1 MRSGSPLRWSCLTQ
15 LGRGRRHHG
24 ALYAVLAPL
33 LLAGTVWVLFFS
45 SVLGARSVS
54 VTGTVALT
62 ADEVRAAAAI
72 PLGRPLLLLDTGAV
86 ESRVRALSRV
96 ARVEVSR
103 SVTATVHVR
112 VTERV
117 AVLAAPTPDGV
128 HLVDATAT
136 DFATVPEAPPGVP
149 ELRVPRVTGT
159 AASAA
164 VQVVT
169 GLPARLRGQIAA
181 VRAESA
187 ADVRLRLVDGREV
200 HWGAADQGERKA
212 AVLELLLSQ
221 PGDVYDVTTPDLPT
235 IS

>member
-1 MRSGSPLRWSCLTQ
+1 MLT
-15 LGRGRRHHG
+15 L
-24 ALYAVLAPL
+24 L
-33 LLAGTVWVLFFS
+33 LLAGAAWVLFVS
-45 SVLGARSVS
+45 PVLGTRSVS
-54 VTGTVALT
+54 VTGAVALT

-72 PLGRPLLLLDTGAV
+72 PLGRPLLWLDTGAV
-86 ESRVRALSRV
+86 ESRVQELPRV
-96 ARVEVSR
+96 AWVEVAW
-103 SVTATVHVR
+103 SVTGTVHVR

-117 AVLAAPTPDGV
+117 AVLAAPAPDGI

-136 DFATVPEAPPGVP
+136 DFATVLQAPPGVP
-149 ELRVPRVTGT
+149 ELRVPRVTGPAT
-159 AASAA
+159 SAG
-164 VQVVT
+164 VQVFT
-169 GLPARLRGQIAA
+169 GLPAQLRGQVVA

-212 AVLELLLSQ
+212 AVLGLLLSQ